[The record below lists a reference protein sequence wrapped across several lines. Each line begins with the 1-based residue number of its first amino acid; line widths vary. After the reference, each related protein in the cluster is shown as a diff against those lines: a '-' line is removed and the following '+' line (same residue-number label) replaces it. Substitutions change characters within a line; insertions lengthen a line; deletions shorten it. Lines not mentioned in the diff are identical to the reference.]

1 LFWLG
6 KGGGERLA
14 RRGAHLAVPDTSH
27 LDPADPSAGQRPA
40 GNQWGA
46 RVGGDQLPNRYDG
59 GKEDE
64 RGRDG
69 MEACAL
75 AIAVSSPPP
84 PHTCTLAIAASPQN
98 HRPAPPAR
106 WALFFRAPRP
116 SSPRVAADGAAPM
129 GSAPP
134 CLEKAG
140 TKEGLRH
147 LCSLPLALALSRAAC
162 PQDVPSATSPA
173 VIAPLPH
180 EKRERRCRRA
190 LKAASPACMFVG
202 RPCRVVALL
211 CCHSPA
217 PVRTP
222 SPRPPP
228 ATLPTFF
235 PSPPGVGYGGYR

>member
-134 CLEKAG
+134 CLASKKREPKRAYAICALSLSLLPSHARRAR
-140 TKEGLRH
+140 KMSRLPHPPPSSH
-147 LCSLPLALALSRAAC
+147 LCRTRSGSAA
-162 PQDVPSATSPA
+162 
-173 VIAPLPH
+173 
-180 EKRERRCRRA
+180 
-190 LKAASPACMFVG
+190 AAA
-202 RPCRVVALL
+202 R
-211 CCHSPA
+211 
-217 PVRTP
+217 
-222 SPRPPP
+222 
-228 ATLPTFF
+228 
-235 PSPPGVGYGGYR
+235 